1 MTKKQMGRPI
11 DRSKDRAILR
21 AASTIMFAQG
31 PQAVTMEAV
40 ADRAGISKAT
50 LYARHADRDQLL
62 RAVIEAESFVMTSSL
77 GQAPRTRDELS
88 TALLTFMTS
97 LSKFLASK
105 RYQRLMQAMAFSSQ
119 AMAGVRKTIYQNGPQ
134 RTHQVLSAYLESAAT
149 QGLLQ
154 CAHPDRSAE
163 LLLGMMM
170 GLDVVRTAYGM
181 PAQRRLRTDRE
192 RHMRCIV
199 QDFLALHEIRIDA
212 AAATGCHPPSLGR
225 AGCSSVVTEKS

>member
-11 DRSKDRAILR
+11 DPSKDRAILR
-21 AASTIMFAQG
+21 AASALLFSQG

-50 LYARHADRDQLL
+50 LYTRHADRDQLL
-62 RAVIEAESFVMTSSL
+62 RAVIKAESFVMIRSL
-77 GQAPRTRDELS
+77 GKSPRTRDELS
-88 TALLTFMTS
+88 TALVIFMTS

-119 AMAGVRKTIYQNGPQ
+119 AMAGARKTIYQNGPQ
-134 RTHQVLSAYLESAAT
+134 RTHQVLSAYLESAAA

-154 CAHPDRSAE
+154 CAHPGRSAE

-170 GLDVVRTAYGM
+170 GLDLVRTAYGM
-181 PAQRRLRTDRE
+181 PAQRRLRADRE
-192 RHMRCIV
+192 RHMRFIV

-212 AAATGCHPPSLGR
+212 AAATGCHPSALAR
-225 AGCSSVVTEKS
+225 AGRSSVVTEKS

>member
-77 GQAPRTRDELS
+77 GQAPRTQDELS
-88 TALLTFMTS
+88 TALVTFMSS
-97 LSKFLASK
+97 LSTFLASK
-105 RYQRLMQAMAFSSQ
+105 RYQRLIQAMAFSSQ
-119 AMAGVRKTIYQNGPQ
+119 AMAGARKTIYQNGPQ
-134 RTHQVLSAYLESAAT
+134 RTHQVLSAYLASAAA

-154 CAHPDRSAE
+154 CAHPDQSAE
-163 LLLGMMM
+163 RLLGMMM
-170 GLDVVRTAYGM
+170 GLDFVRAVYGM
-181 PAQRRLRTDRE
+181 PAQRRLRADRE
-192 RHMRCIV
+192 QHMRCIV
-199 QDFLALHEIRIDA
+199 QDFLALHQIKIHTA
-212 AAATGCHPPSLGR
+212 AAEECHPSAPVR
-225 AGCSSVVTEKS
+225 AGCSLLVTEQS

>member
-21 AASTIMFAQG
+21 AASALLFSQG

-62 RAVIEAESFVMTSSL
+62 RAVIEAESFVMTRSL
-77 GQAPRTRDELS
+77 GKSPRTQDELS
-88 TALLTFMTS
+88 TALVTFLTG
-97 LSKFLASK
+97 LSTFLASK
-105 RYQRLMQAMAFSSQ
+105 RHQRLMQAIVFSSQ
-119 AMAGVRKTIYQNGPQ
+119 AITGARKTIYQNGPQ
-134 RTHQVLSAYLESAAT
+134 RTHQVLSAYLESAAA

-154 CAHPDRSAE
+154 CAHPDQSAE

-170 GLDVVRTAYGM
+170 GLDLVRTAYGM
-181 PAQRRLRTDRE
+181 AAPRRQREDRE
-192 RHMRCIV
+192 RHMRLIV
-199 QDFLALHEIRIDA
+199 HDFLTLHWVTLQA
-212 AAATGCHPPSLGR
+212 SVLGTR
-225 AGCSSVVTEKS
+225 

>member
-62 RAVIEAESFVMTSSL
+62 RAVIETESFVMTRSL
-77 GQAPRTRDELS
+77 GKSPRTRDELS
-88 TALLTFMTS
+88 TALVTFMSS
-97 LSKFLASK
+97 LSTFLASK
-105 RYQRLMQAMAFSSQ
+105 RYQRLIQAMAFSSQ
-119 AMAGVRKTIYQNGPQ
+119 AMAGARKTIYQNGPQ
-134 RTHQVLSAYLESAAT
+134 RIHQVLSAYLASAAA

-154 CAHPDRSAE
+154 CAHPDQSAE

-170 GLDVVRTAYGM
+170 GLDFVRAVYGM
-181 PAQRRLRTDRE
+181 PAHRRSRADRE
-192 RHMRCIV
+192 RHMRGIV
-199 QDFLALHEIRIDA
+199 QDFLALHQIEIHTA
-212 AAATGCHPPSLGR
+212 AAEGCHPSAPGLAGR
-225 AGCSSVVTEKS
+225 SPLVTEQS